1 VAQTAARIKEAKK
14 LGFARAIL
22 PEAARAEAVSEP
34 GLMLQ
39 PVGGL
44 ATLVADI
51 AQRGSRPGRPERRA
65 VGET

>member
-1 VAQTAARIKEAKK
+1 
-14 LGFARAIL
+14 
-22 PEAARAEAVSEP
+22 
-34 GLMLQ
+34 MLQ